1 MKKLIIAMLVI
12 VMVSSAS
19 AQKVAVSYRP
29 VNTAAFVRP
38 HTTIIRTGFYPYYR
52 PYYFGYNPYFATAPY
67 YRYESRPTKLDLQIE
82 DINNDYDDKIWSVR
96 HNDQLSGK
104 ERRKQIHDL
113 KHERD
118 AAITDA
124 KKNYYVK

>member
-1 MKKLIIAMLVI
+1 
-12 VMVSSAS
+12 MVSSAS
-19 AQKVAVSYRP
+19 AQKVAVSYSP
-29 VNTAAFVRP
+29 VKPAIFVRP
-38 HTTIIRTGFYPYYR
+38 TIIRTGFYPYYR
-52 PYYFGYNPYFATAPY
+52 PWYYGYNPYFATAPY

-104 ERRKQIHDL
+104 ERRQQIHDL

-118 AAITDA
+118 EAITQA